1 MRMLRGTSALDTA
14 ARRRCRIT
22 AMMRLDAR
30 ATAQALPERELADAL
45 LVMFD
50 RAARGEV
57 QAAARVHVDLPGEPS
72 SADPSNPGDPPA
84 NPSNSG
90 VLLLMPAC
98 GPDFTVLKTVTVH
111 AANAR
116 EGRLP
121 VVQADVVLM
130 NTRTGE
136 RLLQI
141 DGATLTA
148 RRTAALSAAGLER
161 LGRTQAT
168 RMLLVGAGVQ
178 AAAQARC
185 FLKLWPLARLTIHAR
200 NPAKAR
206 ALAQA
211 LEREHLRSGVRIDAT
226 GGSAGELQVEARHAD
241 LIVTATSATTP
252 VLDAPVNPRAS
263 IVALGAYRASMA
275 ELSPSLVKACRTIVV
290 DSMIN
295 ASREAGDL
303 LQAGIDW
310 SGVTELAQAAP
321 LAEGGE
327 GPVLLKTVGHALWDL
342 AAAEVAWGQVN

>member
-1 MRMLRGTSALDTA
+1 MRMLRGTLALDTA
-14 ARRRCRIT
+14 PRRRCRIT

-45 LVMFD
+45 LAMFD

-57 QAAARVHVDLPGEPS
+57 QAAPRVHLDLPG
-72 SADPSNPGDPPA
+72 G
-84 NPSNSG
+84 G
-90 VLLLMPAC
+90 VLLLMPAH
-98 GPDFTVLKTVTVH
+98 GPDFTLLKTVTVH
-111 AANAR
+111 TANAR
-116 EGRLP
+116 DGRLP
-121 VVQADVVLM
+121 VVQAEVLLM

-141 DGATLTA
+141 EGTTLTA
-148 RRTAALSAAGLER
+148 LRTAALSAAGLER

-168 RMLLVGAGVQ
+168 RMLLVGAGAQ
-178 AAAQARC
+178 ALAQARC

-206 ALAQA
+206 ALVQA
-211 LEREHLRSGVRIDAT
+211 LEREHLRSGVRFDAT
-226 GGSAGELQVEARHAD
+226 GGSVGELQVEARHAD

-275 ELSPSLVKACRTIVV
+275 ELSPALVKACRTIVV
-290 DSMIN
+290 DSLAN
-295 ASREAGDL
+295 ASSEAGDL
-303 LQAGIDW
+303 LQAGVDW

-321 LAEGGE
+321 LPEGADDDSPSPGA
-327 GPVLLKTVGHALWDL
+327 GPVLLKTVGDARWDL
-342 AAAEVAWGQVN
+342 AAAELAWSQVR